1 MPSKPQISG
10 SEDPVMEGETVTLTC
25 TSTGSKP
32 PAKIQWYKGDEE
44 LTGEGCGQCVNV
56 FFCCLGVCAQ
66 LSVGHWIYCSWH
78 CAELRLCRNACWAW
92 RLFCGKGRLLVV
104 TRWLLWL
111 QFDICT
117 FVCISLLV
125 CVDRAVFVSYSCHIA
140 CCLFMRPN
148 LRLHMYTSWCDSR
161 LLVCVCVWRH
171 TGSVRLPFPLI
182 LPFHPDPVNV
192 CICMYPG
199 TCKRVCF
206 HYVFLRVLIRS
217 LFVRRCHCLGAATY
231 LQLGVTQRK
240 ANDSVG
246 RI

>member
-1 MPSKPQISG
+1 
-10 SEDPVMEGETVTLTC
+10 MEGETVTLTC

-125 CVDRAVFVSYSCHIA
+125 RVDRAVFVSYSCHIA
-140 CCLFMRPN
+140 CCLFMRPKPASAYVYV
-148 LRLHMYTSWCDSR
+148 LVRQQTAG
-161 LLVCVCVWRH
+161 VCVRLETHWECASPLPSHSSLPSWSCKCVHLHVSGDLRACLLSLCFSARVDPEFIRAQVSLFGSCNISA
-171 TGSVRLPFPLI
+171 TGS
-182 LPFHPDPVNV
+182 D
-192 CICMYPG
+192 
-199 TCKRVCF
+199 TTESKR
-206 HYVFLRVLIRS
+206 
-217 LFVRRCHCLGAATY
+217 
-231 LQLGVTQRK
+231 
-240 ANDSVG
+240 
-246 RI
+246 